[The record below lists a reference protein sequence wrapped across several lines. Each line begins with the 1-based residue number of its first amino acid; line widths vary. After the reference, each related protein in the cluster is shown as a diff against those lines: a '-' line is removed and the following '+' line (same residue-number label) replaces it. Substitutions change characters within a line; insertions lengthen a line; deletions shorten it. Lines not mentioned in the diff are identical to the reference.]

1 MKSHLRLGFLGSLF
15 FHVGLI
21 ALLWFAFKE
30 DKSANGITADEIS
43 TNISMEM
50 LMATRVEAEPTPE
63 PAKAVEPEKKETVAD
78 PTKPVEKLKE
88 KEKEKPKPKE
98 KPKEPPKEK
107 AKPKVLEKK
116 IMAKPEPNPNAVVA
130 AKAQAGNANVNS
142 QATALSK
149 SANTNAN
156 MAGSGTNTSEIAA
169 YKAKLHREIE
179 RHKKYSQRAR
189 MMRLQG
195 VVTIAFNLGA
205 DGSLNNARVL
215 KSSGKE
221 ELDNSALNAVN
232 SAQSVGARPAG
243 MSDTLSVPISFVI
256 R

>member
-21 ALLWFAFKE
+21 ALLWFSFKE
-30 DKSANGITADEIS
+30 DKPANGITADEIS

-50 LMATRVEAEPTPE
+50 LMATRVESEPPAEAVKAIEPE
-63 PAKAVEPEKKETVAD
+63 PKEIVAD
-78 PTKPVEKLKE
+78 PTKQFV
-88 KEKEKPKPKE
+88 KPKE
-98 KPKEPPKEK
+98 EHKEK
-107 AKPKVLEKK
+107 RKEHHREKHRFK
-116 IMAKPEPNPNAVVA
+116 HREREHRMMAKSEPNPNAVVA
-130 AKAQAGNANVNS
+130 TKVQAGNASVNS
-142 QATALSK
+142 QATAMSK
-149 SANTNAN
+149 SANTNTN
-156 MAGSGTNTSEIAA
+156 MVGHGTNDSEIAA

-195 VVTIAFNLGA
+195 VVTIAFNLTS
-205 DGSLNNARVL
+205 DGSLRNSRVA

-243 MSDTLSVPISFVI
+243 MSDSLSVPISFVI